1 MIRNI
6 FLKIISMISSNY
18 RKENFPK
25 LNGQPNE
32 QNDATKDCS
41 TRKILAQKRIPSLLS
56 LLLLPEA
63 FPLIGCGKD
72 LLVYVIVD
80 RQSECQKQIKNTK
93 LNHTNTI
100 KFFKVSTT
108 VLICEFV
115 HWSIREEDQRTEN
128 CQLDSPLTHE
138 CNYNTTNDYCNS
150 QSTSRRRTSWLQS
163 CTEIWFRT
171 STFVFFL

>member
-1 MIRNI
+1 LELIHKNIGVEVLRQAKVTTECWEHPMIRNI

-80 RQSECQKQIKNTK
+80 RQIGVSEANKKHKIK
-93 LNHTNTI
+93 
-100 KFFKVSTT
+100 SY
-108 VLICEFV
+108 E
-115 HWSIREEDQRTEN
+115 
-128 CQLDSPLTHE
+128 
-138 CNYNTTNDYCNS
+138 YN
-150 QSTSRRRTSWLQS
+150 
-163 CTEIWFRT
+163 
-171 STFVFFL
+171 

>member
-1 MIRNI
+1 MDNQTN
-6 FLKIISMISSNY
+6 KTM
-18 RKENFPK
+18 
-25 LNGQPNE
+25 Q
-32 QNDATKDCS
+32 
-41 TRKILAQKRIPSLLS
+41 RKIAQPARYWLKKEYLRYCLYYCYQRHFRWLVAVKICWCMSS
-56 LLLLPEA
+56 
-63 FPLIGCGKD
+63 LIGK
-72 LLVYVIVD
+72 
-80 RQSECQKQIKNTK
+80 SECQKQIKNTK

-128 CQLDSPLTHE
+128 CQLDSPPTHE